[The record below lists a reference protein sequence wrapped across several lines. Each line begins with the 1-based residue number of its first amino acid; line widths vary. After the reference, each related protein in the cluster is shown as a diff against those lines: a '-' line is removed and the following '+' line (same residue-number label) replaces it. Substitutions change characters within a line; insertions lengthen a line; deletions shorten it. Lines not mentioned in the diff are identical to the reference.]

1 MVRLRRAV
9 AVLVVLVLV
18 LSFAT
23 AAGAGKRKHPKGQ
36 VWKSEITLVH
46 ATPTQFS
53 GTVSSKLG
61 ACRSQR
67 LVTVFYTDPQT
78 GQTQPVSVQRATKD
92 GHYVVNLTMAAYAG
106 VYQAQVSKQRIRAHK
121 APQTCKGAV
130 SSTLTV

>member
-36 VWKSEITLVH
+36 VWRSKITVVH
-46 ATPTQFS
+46 PTPTQFS

-78 GQTQPVSVQRATKD
+78 GQTQPVSVQRTTKD
-92 GHYVVNLTMAAYAG
+92 GRYLVNLTMPAYAG
-106 VYQAQVSKQRIRAHK
+106 TYQAQVSKQRIRARK